1 MGKWRKGDSSPPR
14 GDDDGDIG
22 SAAPSGGRAAPSGWQ
37 PGVPTTGQTRSKS
50 HTLLAPKPSTPWNSR
65 HLRVTKPSPL
75 GPPPAWS
82 YLGPEAMVRPR
93 TWPEERC
100 ASSKAT
106 RTPAAHTACFPKPAL
121 GVRGSTPE
129 PRGSGPEAEQV
140 LRRHWRSVNTPGCSL
155 PRASLP
161 TTPCT
166 GDSSC
171 GSCTQRPLFLSL
183 THSLTHMHNRP
194 LSQARGDE
202 HGPLSPATCAFS
214 LPAAPRPCGFGPVAQ
229 GPFSRLKRHGGDGG
243 LVGRWRGL
251 RGVFTPVVGAPP
263 PSPVPPVPPGGPQNC
278 WGEGNTRPLHPALG
292 PAGLVDSRA
301 FLSAGQPRG
310 QEAEDAEIEMH
321 SQPVAPFAL

>member
-1 MGKWRKGDSSPPR
+1 MEDEWGSGERETLALHVVTTVTSAQPRPVGDEQRLPGGNPGSQQRGKRV
-14 GDDDGDIG
+14 
-22 SAAPSGGRAAPSGWQ
+22 Q
-37 PGVPTTGQTRSKS
+37 S
-50 HTLLAPKPSTPWNSR
+50 HTPCLRRSPARPGTHGACVRPSRAPWAH
-65 HLRVTKPSPL
+65 HLRGLTWAPRRWCARAPGLRNAALPL
-75 GPPPAWS
+75 KR
-82 YLGPEAMVRPR
+82 LGLLL
-93 TWPEERC
+93 
-100 ASSKAT
+100 
-106 RTPAAHTACFPKPAL
+106 KPAL
-121 GVRGSTPE
+121 GVRGSTPG
-129 PRGSGPEAEQV
+129 PRESGPEAEQV

-161 TTPCT
+161 ATPCT

-183 THSLTHMHNRP
+183 THSLTHTHNRP
-194 LSQARGDE
+194 LSQTRGDE

-251 RGVFTPVVGAPP
+251 RGVFTPVVGAPL

-292 PAGLVDSRA
+292 PAGLVDSRT